1 MTNTTKVSIVLI
13 LSLALVAGVMAAE
26 EVPQMPDEYK
36 GKVTIDGKLAPAGTT
51 ITALIDGEVRGTL
64 TVDKEGTFGGNK
76 NIDQNLAVTGYAD
89 DKGKTVSFTVNGK
102 PAGHATTFRPGEV
115 HAIALTAKGDE
126 SSPGGPSSPGGRG
139 GGRSAAET
147 LAPDLRAGA
156 VTVNTTLT
164 VTADDRTA
172 CLTVLEGTRVS
183 SDTPDP
189 LDAITITPL
198 TAGDLPEI
206 PADATF
212 TFAGLAVECGP
223 EGTAFDPPA
232 SLTFTVPAET
242 WADLDPDRLV
252 VKWYDPAAGRWVDL
266 ETTVDP
272 ETMTITAEVSHFS
285 TFALFTEAPTAGNAD
300 LPGARVTDQ
309 TGKDASGGEGTDWTI
324 PVIGIVLVLVV
335 AAGAGLYLKKKKE

>member
-1 MTNTTKVSIVLI
+1 MTNTTKVFIVLI

-36 GKVTIDGKLAPAGTT
+36 GKVTIDGNLAPAGTT

-64 TVDKEGTFGGNK
+64 TIDEEGTFGGNK

-102 PAGHATTFRPGEV
+102 PAGHTTTFRPGEV
-115 HAIALTAKGDE
+115 HAIALTAKGDKP
-126 SSPGGPSSPGGRG
+126 SPDVPNSPGR
-139 GGRSAAET
+139 GRSPSPAET
-147 LAPDLRAGA
+147 VAPDLRAGV

-172 CLTVLEGTRVS
+172 SLTVLEGTKVS

-206 PADATF
+206 PEDATF

-242 WADLDPDRLV
+242 WAGLDPDLLV
-252 VKWYDPAAGRWVDL
+252 VKWYDPTAGRWVDL

-272 ETMTITAEVSHFS
+272 ETRTVTAEVSHFS
-285 TFALFTEAPTAGNAD
+285 TFALFTSAPTAGDAD
-300 LPGARVTDQ
+300 LPGAQVTDQ
-309 TGKDASGGEGTDWTI
+309 SGKDATGGEGADWTI
-324 PVIGIVLVLVV
+324 PVIAIVLVLVV

>member
-1 MTNTTKVSIVLI
+1 MTNTTKVFSVLI

-36 GKVTIDGKLAPAGTT
+36 GKVTIDGNLAPAGTT

-64 TVDKEGTFGGNK
+64 TIDEEGTFGGNK

-102 PAGHATTFRPGEV
+102 PAGHTTTFRPGEV

-126 SSPGGPSSPGGRG
+126 TSPGRSNSPGGWERPPST
-139 GGRSAAET
+139 AKT
-147 LAPDLRAGA
+147 VAPDLRAGA

-172 CLTVLEGTRVS
+172 SLTVLEGTKVS

-189 LDAITITPL
+189 LDAIAVTTL
-198 TAGDLPEI
+198 AAGNLPEI
-206 PADATF
+206 PEDATF

-242 WADLDPDRLV
+242 WDSLDPDLLV
-252 VKWYDPAAGRWVDL
+252 VKWYNVDAGRW
-266 ETTVDP
+266 EEIPTTVDS
-272 ETMTITAEVSHFS
+272 ETRTVTAEVSHFS
-285 TFALFTEAPTAGNAD
+285 TFALFTSAPTAGDAD
-300 LPGARVTDQ
+300 LPGAKVTDQ
-309 TGKDASGGEGTDWTI
+309 TGKDTTGGEGTDWTI
-324 PVIGIVLVLVV
+324 PVIVIVLVLVV